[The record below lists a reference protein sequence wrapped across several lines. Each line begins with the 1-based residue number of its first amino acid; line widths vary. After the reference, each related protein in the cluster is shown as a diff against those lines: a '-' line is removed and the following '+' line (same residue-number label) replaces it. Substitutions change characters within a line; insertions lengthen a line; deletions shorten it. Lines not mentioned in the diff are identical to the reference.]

1 MESENIKNGIV
12 KFIFA
17 IAIVVWVAFT
27 LNTGFYVDEN
37 GLLTIYKGIY
47 QGQHMFTDSWESL
60 QTGGFLA
67 WPLLAL
73 YYQVLSPLF
82 VSAGINI
89 GLVLYMRIMYMIV
102 RGLIALYLYYTIR
115 NTKYANSAY
124 YAALFY
130 FMFVVTWKNFSYK
143 SYCEMA
149 IMMIICFLIRYYET
163 EKVRYFVLVGIACCV
178 AILGY
183 PTMII
188 FAFFSGV
195 MILFGMYQ
203 GQLNAK
209 ALIAFVVTCFVIGG
223 AFIIYLQITT
233 GLPQMISELQ
243 YLGDQDYEESV
254 IVRLGKILLS
264 YAALALVAYLPIIVI
279 NLFRRIRHFSEYA
292 EGALLTVYWF
302 VFLAGIC
309 LVKWDSVSNS
319 RFVYACIILFF
330 WVPYFLR
337 DTEDKTYTKIGAY
350 NSTISNDKGILW
362 MMFAIS
368 IAAQLIWSVST
379 NQDIS
384 VPGHM
389 SVYGVIAL
397 IIIISDEDS
406 ELEILGL
413 TRLVILSAAFF
424 LCFWVAEGN
433 GGYSDVTK
441 ERWIVTEGELKGIA
455 LLPEDYEAN
464 QSVYNLVSQYVGE
477 DDYLLVAFGSNST
490 GYLNSVAHQGTYSVY
505 ARTQKNTKLLDFYTL
520 HPEDMADYVLI
531 DQSNTKYEDF
541 REGETGLYILE
552 TYTNEIATDGN
563 FVLLGRGDAQ

>member
-1 MESENIKNGIV
+1 MEETSKV
-12 KFIFA
+12 TKIFRILA
-17 IAIVVWVAFT
+17 VIGIVVWCAFT

-67 WPLLAL
+67 WPLFAL
-73 YYQVLSPLF
+73 YYHVLSPLF
-82 VSAGINI
+82 VASGINI
-89 GLVLYMRIMYMIV
+89 GLVLYMRIAYMIV

-115 NTKYANSAY
+115 NTKYEESAF

-149 IMMIICFLIRYYET
+149 VMVIICFLIRYYET

-188 FAFFSGV
+188 MAVFLGC
-195 MILFGMYQ
+195 MIIYGIYQ
-203 GQLNAK
+203 GQIPGK
-209 ALIAFVVTCFVIGG
+209 ALVAFIITCVIIGG
-223 AFIIYLQITT
+223 AFLVYLQLTT
-233 GLPQMISELQ
+233 GISEAVAQLQ

-254 IVRLGKILLS
+254 IVRLGKLLLS
-264 YAALALVAYLPIIVI
+264 YVAFAVVAYFPIVVI
-279 NLFRRIRHFSEYA
+279 NLLRKARYVSEYA
-292 EGALLTVYWF
+292 EAVVLTIYWIAFLVGVCLL
-302 VFLAGIC
+302 
-309 LVKWDSVSNS
+309 KWESVSNS

-330 WVPYFLR
+330 WLPYFIR
-337 DTEDKTYTKIGAY
+337 DTEDKTYTRIGAY
-350 NSTISNDKGILW
+350 NSSLSDDKGILW
-362 MMFAIS
+362 MIFIVSAV
-368 IAAQLIWSVST
+368 AQLIWAVST

-389 SVYGVIAL
+389 AVYAVIAVL
-397 IIIISDEDS
+397 IYVTQEDM
-406 ELEILGL
+406 EMKGL
-413 TRLVILSAAFF
+413 ARLVLAAAAFF
-424 LCFWVAEGN
+424 MCFWVAEGN
-433 GGYSDVTK
+433 GGYSDITK

-455 LLPEDYEAN
+455 LLPEDYQAN
-464 QSVYNLVSQYVGE
+464 QSVYNLVSQYVSE

-490 GYLNSVAHQGTYSVY
+490 GYLNSNAHQGTYSVY
-505 ARTQKNTKLLDFYTL
+505 ARTQKNTKLLDYYTL
-520 HPEDMADYVLI
+520 HPENMADYVLI
-531 DQSNTKYEDF
+531 DQSNVKYETF
-541 REGETGLYILE
+541 REGETGLYLLE
-552 TYTNEIATDGN
+552 NYTEEIAADGN

>member
-1 MESENIKNGIV
+1 MSESSNIKRTIFRTLVAIGI
-12 KFIFA
+12 
-17 IAIVVWVAFT
+17 IVWCAFT
-27 LNTGFYVDEN
+27 LNTGLYVDEN

-82 VSAGINI
+82 LSVGINI
-89 GLVLYMRIMYMIV
+89 GLVLYMRIVYMVV
-102 RGLIALYLYYTIR
+102 RGLIALYLFYTIK
-115 NTKYANSAY
+115 NTKYENSAY

-149 IMMIICFLIRYYET
+149 VMMIICFMIRYYET
-163 EKVRYFVLVGIACCV
+163 EKVRYFVLMGIACCV
-178 AILGY
+178 GILGY

-188 FAFFSGV
+188 MAVFIGCA
-195 MILFGMYQ
+195 IIFGMYQ
-203 GQLNAK
+203 GQVPGK
-209 ALIAFVVTCFVIGG
+209 ALVAFVITCLVIGG
-223 AFIIYLQITT
+223 AFILYLHLTS
-233 GLPQMISELQ
+233 GLPQAISELQ
-243 YLGDQDYEESV
+243 FLGDQDYEESV
-254 IVRLGKILLS
+254 AVRLGKLLLS
-264 YAALALVAYLPIIVI
+264 YAALAVVAYFPIVVI
-279 NLFRRIRHFSEYA
+279 NLIRKARYFSEYA
-292 EGALLTVYWF
+292 EAVILTIYW
-302 VFLAGIC
+302 VAFLVGIC
-309 LVKWDSVSNS
+309 LLKWDGVSNS

-330 WVPYFLR
+330 WLPYFLR
-337 DTEDKTYTKIGAY
+337 EKEKSSYTRIGAY
-350 NSTISNDKGILW
+350 NNTLGNDKGILW
-362 MMFAIS
+362 MMFTVS
-368 IAAQLIWSVST
+368 VAAQLIWCVST

-389 SVYGVIAL
+389 SVYAVIAVL
-397 IIIISDEDS
+397 IIAADDEM
-406 ELEILGL
+406 EMIGL
-413 TRLVILSAAFF
+413 VRFVIAAATFF

-455 LLPEDYEAN
+455 LLPEDYMAN

-505 ARTQKNTKLLDFYTL
+505 ARTQKNTKLLDYYTL
-520 HPEDMADYVLI
+520 HPENMADYVLI
-531 DQSNTKYEDF
+531 DQSNVKYEAF
-541 REGETGLYILE
+541 REGETGLFLLN
-552 TYTNEIATDGN
+552 TYTKEIATDGN

>member
-1 MESENIKNGIV
+1 MEETSKVGKIFRILVTIGIV
-12 KFIFA
+12 A
-17 IAIVVWVAFT
+17 WAAFT

-37 GLLTIYKGIY
+37 GLLAIYKGIY
-47 QGQHMFTDSWESL
+47 QGQRMFTDSWESL

-82 VSAGINI
+82 LSVGINI
-89 GLVLYMRIMYMIV
+89 GLVLYMRIVYMVV
-102 RGLIALYLYYTIR
+102 RGLIALYLFYTIK
-115 NTKYANSAY
+115 NTKYENSAY

-149 IMMIICFLIRYYET
+149 VMMIICFMIRYYET
-163 EKVRYFVLVGIACCV
+163 EKVHYFVLMGIACCV
-178 AILGY
+178 GILGY

-188 FAFFSGV
+188 MAVFIGCA
-195 MILFGMYQ
+195 IIFGMYQ
-203 GQLNAK
+203 GQIPGK
-209 ALIAFVVTCFVIGG
+209 ALVAFVITCVVIGG
-223 AFIIYLQITT
+223 AFILYLQLTT
-233 GLPQMISELQ
+233 GVPQAISELQ
-243 YLGDQDYEESV
+243 FLGDQDYEESV
-254 IVRLGKILLS
+254 AVRLGKLLLS
-264 YAALALVAYLPIIVI
+264 YAALAVVAYFPIVVI
-279 NLFRRIRHFSEYA
+279 NIIRKARYFSEYA
-292 EGALLTVYWF
+292 EAVILNIYWVAFLL
-302 VFLAGIC
+302 GIC
-309 LVKWDSVSNS
+309 LLKWDSVSNS

-330 WVPYFLR
+330 WLPYFLR
-337 DTEDKTYTKIGAY
+337 DKEKSTYTRIGAY
-350 NSTISNDKGILW
+350 NSTLGNDKGILW
-362 MMFAIS
+362 MMFTVSVAT
-368 IAAQLIWSVST
+368 QLIWCVST

-389 SVYGVIAL
+389 SVYAVIAVL
-397 IIIISDEDS
+397 IIAADDEM
-406 ELEILGL
+406 EMRGL
-413 TRLVILSAAFF
+413 VRVVIAAATFF

-455 LLPEDYEAN
+455 LLPEDYMAN

-505 ARTQKNTKLLDFYTL
+505 ARTQKNTKLLDYYTL
-520 HPEDMADYVLI
+520 HPENMADYVLI
-531 DQSNTKYEDF
+531 DQSNVKYEAF
-541 REGETGLYILE
+541 REGETGLFLLN
-552 TYTNEIATDGN
+552 TYTKEIATDGN